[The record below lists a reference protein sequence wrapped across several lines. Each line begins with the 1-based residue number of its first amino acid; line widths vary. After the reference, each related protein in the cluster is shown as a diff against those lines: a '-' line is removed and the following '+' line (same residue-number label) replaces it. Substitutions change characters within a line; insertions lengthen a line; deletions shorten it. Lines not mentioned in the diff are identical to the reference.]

1 MAKDLSTVPWH
12 KVPRREI
19 PWFPTVDSEKCIGC
33 QLCFVTCGREVY
45 EIGPAPDYESSVA
58 RPYNCMVGCS
68 TCAVVCPTEAIV
80 FPARDLVR
88 RAEREYGVLKVARRE
103 ATEKRDRAAIL
114 EERSQ
119 AEASVGAVRNRAQV
133 RIAGLFGDKR
143 LLVQLEDVIRDL
155 PCDIVNLRLEVP
167 TLKGLLQGAPGH
179 LSCEV
184 WAEGMADVA
193 PFVAEIKRFV
203 QREGLVWIEDSHVG

>member
-1 MAKDLSTVPWH
+1 VAKDLSTVPWH
-12 KVPRREI
+12 GVPRREI
-19 PWFPTVDSEKCIGC
+19 PWFPTVDPEKCIGC

-68 TCAVVCPTEAIV
+68 TCAVVCPTEAIA

-103 ATEKRDRAAIL
+103 ATEKRDRSSIL
-114 EERSQ
+114 EERGQ
-119 AEASVGAVRNRAQV
+119 AEARIGAVRNRAQV

-193 PFVAEIKRFV
+193 PFVAEIKKLV

>member
-19 PWFPTVDSEKCIGC
+19 PWFPTVDPEKCIGC

-45 EIGPAPDYESSVA
+45 EIGPAPDYKSSVA

-88 RAEREYGVLKVARRE
+88 RAEREHGVLKVARRE

-114 EERSQ
+114 EERSR

-143 LLVQLEDVIRDL
+143 LHVQLEDVFRDL

-193 PFVAEIKRFV
+193 PFVAEIKRLV